1 MRLVV
6 RSILLALAL
15 FAVADRPGSAA
26 PMPGE
31 PRVALVIGNSAYPG
45 SAALRNPVNDAR
57 AMAAKLH
64 ALGFDVT
71 AVENG
76 TKQQMER
83 AIGLFSHKL
92 NANTVSLFF
101 YAGHGMQVNGKNFL
115 LPIDA
120 EVETEQTVR
129 LEAVD
134 VDAVLDQ
141 MSGAQGRFNIV
152 ILDACRNNP
161 FEHRFR
167 GRAGGLASIDAP
179 AGSYIAYATAPGK
192 VAADGSGDHGLYT
205 SELLAALDAPDAK
218 IEDVFK
224 HVRASVIEKSAGNQT
239 PWESSSLTGDFYF
252 TPPTASP
259 TAGSGTAPAPAA
271 AFAQPSQPTTEALFW
286 DTIKAS
292 SDPADFRAYLAQYPT
307 GSFAALARNRI
318 ATLGAA
324 KPATASRGETQ
335 LAAAAPPAPSAARLS
350 TVPPSSGSPPN
361 APSSGVKLSGAF
373 AAPTPGTKLFLS
385 SGVSFQVGAVAGRT
399 LELNNM
405 KGEPIPPMV
414 GLFFRPPPEGSVDR
428 AAIESIWPL
437 EIGKTV
443 STVAKGPKGGEQLL
457 TLRVAKTET
466 VEVKAGR
473 YDCFVV
479 ELDVNIG
486 HGKWIGRFRNW
497 YAPALG
503 FVVKNQLQMLAGE
516 RPPNHKDWELTGFV
530 KP

>member
-1 MRLVV
+1 MRPIL
-6 RSILLALAL
+6 RSMLLTVALLALAAL
-15 FAVADRPGSAA
+15 GRPGSAA
-26 PMPGE
+26 PSAGE
-31 PRVALVIGNSAYPG
+31 QRVALVMGNSAYPG
-45 SAALRNPVNDAR
+45 AAALRNPVNDAR
-57 AMAAKLH
+57 AIEAKLR

-71 AVENG
+71 TVENG

-92 NANTVSLFF
+92 NTNTISLFF

-120 EVETEQTVR
+120 EIETEQTVR

-192 VAADGSGDHGLYT
+192 VAADGTGENGLYT

-224 HVRASVIEKSAGNQT
+224 HVRASVIEKSGGNQT

-252 TPPTASP
+252 KPPSSAP
-259 TAGSGTAPAPAA
+259 GAAPALVAA
-271 AFAQPSQPTTEALFW
+271 PAQPSQSGTEALFW
-286 DTIKAS
+286 DSIKAS
-292 SDPADFRAYLAQYPT
+292 NDPADFRAYLDQYPT
-307 GSFAALARNRI
+307 GSFVALARNRI
-318 ATLGAA
+318 AALAAA
-324 KPATASRGETQ
+324 KPPSASRSEPQ
-335 LAAAAPPAPSAARLS
+335 LAAAAPPPALRPPPASVPSPTVAAS
-350 TVPPSSGSPPN
+350 N
-361 APSSGVKLSGAF
+361 APPAIAKLSGAF
-373 AAPTPGTKLFLS
+373 AAPKPGTKLFY
-385 SGVSFQVGAVAGRT
+385 GAGGNFQVGAVNGRT
-399 LELNNM
+399 VELTNL
-405 KGEPIPPMV
+405 KGEPVPPLV
-414 GLFFRPPPEGSVDR
+414 GLFFRPPPEGKYDH
-428 AAIESIWPL
+428 AAIEAIWPL

-443 STVAKGPKGGEQLL
+443 STVGKGPKGADQLL
-457 TLRVAKTET
+457 TLRVVKTET
-466 VEVKAGR
+466 VEVAAGR
-473 YDCFVV
+473 FDCFVV
-479 ELDVNIG
+479 DLDLNVA
-486 HGKWIGRFRNW
+486 HGKWVGRFRNW

-503 FVVKNQLQMLAGE
+503 VVVKNQLEMLAGE